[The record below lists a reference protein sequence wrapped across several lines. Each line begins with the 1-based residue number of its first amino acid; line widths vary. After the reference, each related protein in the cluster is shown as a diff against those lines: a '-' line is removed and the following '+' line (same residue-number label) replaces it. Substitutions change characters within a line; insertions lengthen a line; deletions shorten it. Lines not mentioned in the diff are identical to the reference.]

1 MISGHPILGRRRAA
15 AMAILAL
22 LLPQAAQAQAP
33 VPTRTALS
41 AFPIA
46 PGKTISRVETTRVD
60 FQPGQSM
67 PTHMHPVPVICFVS
81 KGAFRVR
88 IGDEPERTVP
98 LDAATYEPP
107 GVTVHYFTNAS
118 ATEPAQLLCA
128 ALAGQD
134 DKVISVM
141 LGGR

>member
-1 MISGHPILGRRRAA
+1 MAQLKRRAA
-15 AMAILAL
+15 VAAIGLMLAA
-22 LLPQAAQAQAP
+22 PATAQIP
-33 VPTRTALS
+33 IRTAIA

-46 PGKTISRVETTRVD
+46 EGKAVSRVETTRVD
-60 FQPGQSM
+60 FLPGQTM
-67 PTHMHPVPVICFVS
+67 PVHMHPVPVVCFVS

-98 LDAATYEPP
+98 LGAATYEPP
-107 GVTVHYFTNAS
+107 GVTIHYFTNAS
-118 ATEPAQLLCA
+118 TAEPAQLFCA

-141 LGGR
+141 LDPEKTR